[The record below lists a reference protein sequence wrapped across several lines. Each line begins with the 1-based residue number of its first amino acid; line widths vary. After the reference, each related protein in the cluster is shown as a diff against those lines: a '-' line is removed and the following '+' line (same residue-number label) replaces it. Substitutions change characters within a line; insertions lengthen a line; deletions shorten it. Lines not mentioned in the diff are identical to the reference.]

1 MKTRRLLLQ
10 ALPVLLLVSCQ
21 TAPPPATAPAAEP
34 GKPSRVVL
42 LSLDGASA
50 VELHRLYKAGSL
62 TAGGF
67 ARFFR
72 EGQVAE
78 LIPANPTLTAV
89 NHISL
94 ATGYPAS
101 QTGIVSNTFHPHDSE
116 DLLKT
121 VSGFAAPIE
130 TETLWEAAKRQGKQ
144 VGVTT
149 WPGADNTN
157 PRRTADWGMIYVNDP
172 DRRADLV
179 VLERDRWQTASSQG
193 TGSLSPELDTEV
205 KVGTQTFRL
214 LAMDRTDDGTTNYD
228 GLAVVQ
234 VSGGNPVSLST
245 PASAISTETWADIPC
260 QVTPEKAPPRE
271 TVCTVK
277 VLEIAPDLSRV
288 RIYFAGVY
296 PLQAYPPELD
306 ADLER
311 KLVWP
316 GPPDDRRLSDSWAG
330 KPGIDL
336 QTWLQQS
343 DRFTRFFGDSL
354 IDAVK
359 RPDWDL
365 MMGYVPVIDEAGHQ
379 LLLTD
384 PRQPGFSPARRD
396 EFAAARLRVWQDVDR
411 ELARLLAALDLSTT
425 AVVVVSDHG
434 MTPTHTQV
442 DPNVLLWQNGFL
454 AVADGKVQKNGTVVH
469 AVGSGG
475 IVHVYAPGRAD
486 LLPTLR
492 TLFSNWLVEG
502 EKPVERILTRGE
514 TTAAGIDL
522 DHPNSGDLILFL
534 REGYSAHGN
543 LLREEKTSAPSSAL
557 GMHGYLNTH
566 PDMHAIYMAVGMGI
580 EKGNTGKG
588 NAGTVRNPEVAG
600 RVADLLGIEKPRPA
614 P

>member
-1 MKTRRLLLQ
+1 MRIRRLLLWV
-10 ALPVLLLVSCQ
+10 LPSVLFVSCQ
-21 TAPPPATAPAAEP
+21 STPPPASQKTEP

-42 LSLDGASA
+42 LSLDGAGA
-50 VELHRLYKAGSL
+50 EELHRLYKAGSL

-72 EGQVAE
+72 EGQVADR
-78 LIPANPTLTAV
+78 LIPVNPTLTAV

-94 ATGYPAS
+94 AAGYPAG
-101 QTGIVSNTFHPHDSE
+101 QTGIVSNTFHPHDSG

-130 TETLWEAAKRQGKQ
+130 TETLWEAAKRQGKR
-144 VGVTT
+144 VGSTT
-149 WPGADNTN
+149 WPGADDTG
-157 PRRTADWGMIYVNDP
+157 PRRQADWGMVYVHNT
-172 DRRADLV
+172 DRRSDLV
-179 VLERDRWQTASSQG
+179 ILDRGRWQPAVSQE
-193 TGSLSPELDTEV
+193 TPSRSPAMGTEV
-205 KVGTQTFRL
+205 KVGGSGPDAQTFRL
-214 LAMDRTDDGTTNYD
+214 LAVDRTDDGRTNYD
-228 GLAVVQ
+228 GLFVVQ
-234 VSGGNPVSLST
+234 VRDEKPTSPST
-245 PASAISTETWADIPC
+245 AISAGAWADIPC
-260 QVTPEKAPPRE
+260 RVTPKDAPPRE
-271 TVCTVK
+271 TVCAVK
-277 VLEIAPDLSRV
+277 VLEIAPDLSRA
-288 RIYFAGVY
+288 RLYFNDVY
-296 PLQAYPPELD
+296 AIQAYPPAFT

-311 KLVWP
+311 QGLVWP
-316 GPPDDRRLSDSWAG
+316 GPPDDRRLSESWAG

-343 DRFTRFFGDSL
+343 DRFARFFGDSW
-354 IDAVK
+354 IAAVK

-365 MMGYVPVIDEAGHQ
+365 MMGYTPVIDEAGHQ

-384 PRQPGFSPARRD
+384 PRQLNFSPARRD

-411 ELARLLAALDLSTT
+411 ELARLLATLDLGTT
-425 AVVVVSDHG
+425 AVIVVSDHG

-454 AVADGKVQKNGTVVH
+454 AIAGGKIQKEGTTVH

-475 IVHVYAPGRAD
+475 ILHVYAPGRAD
-486 LLPTLR
+486 LVPTLR
-492 TLFSNWLVEG
+492 TLFTNWLVEG
-502 EKPVERILTRGE
+502 EKPVERVLTRE
-514 TTAAGIDL
+514 EAADAGIGL
-522 DHPNSGDLILFL
+522 GHPNSGDLVLFL

-543 LLREEKTSAPSSAL
+543 LLREEKTSAPSTAL

-566 PDMHAIYMAVGMGI
+566 PDMHAIYMALGAGI
-580 EKGNTGKG
+580 GKG

>member
-1 MKTRRLLLQ
+1 MRIRRLLLWV
-10 ALPVLLLVSCQ
+10 LPSVLLASCQ
-21 TAPPPATAPAAEP
+21 SAPPPASSKAEP

-42 LSLDGASA
+42 LSLDGAGA
-50 VELHRLYKAGSL
+50 DELQRLYKAGSL

-72 EGQVAE
+72 EGQVADR
-78 LIPANPTLTAV
+78 LIPVNPTLTAV

-94 ATGYPAS
+94 AAGYPAG
-101 QTGIVSNTFHPHDSE
+101 QTGIVSNTFHPHDSD

-130 TETLWEAAKRQGKQ
+130 TETLWEAAKRQGKR
-144 VGVTT
+144 VGSTT
-149 WPGADNTN
+149 WPGADGTN
-157 PRRTADWGMIYVNDP
+157 PRRTADWGMVYVNT
-172 DRRADLV
+172 A
-179 VLERDRWQTASSQG
+179 DRWPEVVSLQRDQWQPASSQG
-193 TGSLSPELDTEV
+193 IGSHSPGLEAEV

-214 LAMDRTDDGTTNYD
+214 LAVDSTDDGKTNYD
-228 GLAVVQ
+228 AIQVQ
-234 VSGGNPVSLST
+234 DKGGPPYPT
-245 PASAISTETWADIPC
+245 IPFGAGAWANIPC
-260 QVTPEKAPPRE
+260 RVVPEKAPPRG
-271 TVCTVK
+271 TVCTIK
-277 VLEIAPDLSRV
+277 FLEIAPDLSGVRV
-288 RIYFAGVY
+288 YFGGVY

-306 ADLER
+306 ADLEQQ
-311 KLVWP
+311 LVWP
-316 GPPDDRRLSDSWAG
+316 GPPDDYRLSDSWAG

-354 IDAVK
+354 ADAVK

-365 MMGYVPVIDEAGHQ
+365 LMGYIPTIDEAGHQ
-379 LLLTD
+379 LLLAD
-384 PRQPGFSPARRD
+384 PRQTDYSPARRD

-411 ELARLLAALDLSTT
+411 ELARLLDAIDLGTT

-442 DPNVLLWQNGFL
+442 DANILLWQNAFL
-454 AVADGKVQKNGTVVH
+454 ALANGKIQKEGTTVH

-475 IVHVYAPGRAD
+475 IIHVYAPGRTD

-492 TLFSNWLVEG
+492 TLFGNWLVDG
-502 EKPVERILTRGE
+502 ENPIERILTPEE

-522 DHPNSGDLILFL
+522 HHPNSGDLILFL
-534 REGYSAHGN
+534 REGYSAHGD
-543 LLREEKTSAPSSAL
+543 LLRAEKTSAPSTAL

-566 PDMHAIYMAVGMGI
+566 PDMHAIYMAVGAGI
-580 EKGNTGKG
+580 GKG
-588 NAGTVRNPEVAG
+588 NPGTVRTPEVAG
-600 RVADLLGIEKPRPA
+600 RVADLLGIEKPRPV